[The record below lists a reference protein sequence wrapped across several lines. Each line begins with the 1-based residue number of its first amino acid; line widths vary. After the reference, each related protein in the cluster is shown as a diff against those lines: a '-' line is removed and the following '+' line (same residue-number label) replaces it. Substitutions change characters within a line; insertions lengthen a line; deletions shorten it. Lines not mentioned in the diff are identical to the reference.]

1 MSLAV
6 RARKGESAGPSKTM
20 VPPKAVASGLR
31 VTEPARGR
39 ETDHRADGIPTS
51 PAPRL
56 DWSLAKMSID
66 KKSIDPPSQ
75 PRKADRGLIS
85 VGQAAANLRQAQDR
99 RVAEIRSHGPVRF
112 RVPTTSDMKVLFDM
126 GNVPE
131 DVLKNR
137 VQLALTRMAEEKKLK
152 STDPVPELMKKI
164 FPEPGLFDEAEYEK
178 AVDVTDRKKIYQSVL
193 DARAKVTSADKP
205 KLKAVMA
212 DSIALIGKCA
222 ANAVNLKSVFG
233 SRHAVAKDVY
243 VMAKVALTTAM
254 NHMDTQIDTDYNLD
268 DPETGLGGWATFF
281 NQHIHLKGSVA
292 KVTDENDAKIT
303 IIHESCH
310 LANDSVGDEGG
321 YYGQAGFEAAKEA
334 VKVTNAAHYEEIPRR
349 LLADKDPTL
358 SKYKDPATGNYLDF
372 KPGASAAGAP
382 LNFEQRVKGRSNDY
396 LRKAWDKAGDVRDF
410 IRDIRTE
417 ELAGKT
423 AGFKAHKARV
433 LEISR
438 LMRLTVHEQPDA
450 TASINQMDVVLA
462 EGVARAAAKAY
473 KNGREATVPD
483 PLALKMPQPEPFFK
497 ARRSSVME
505 QKLELKPMPE
515 LGPPIGAPVLITEDV
530 AADKVIDDSIKAA
543 GTITGNFADDR
554 KLMDWLV
561 AEYKKDI

>member
-1 MSLAV
+1 MSLAML
-6 RARKGESAGPSKTM
+6 ARQSEAAGPSKALAPAKT
-20 VPPKAVASGLR
+20 AASGLR
-31 VTEPARGR
+31 IAEPARVH
-39 ETDHRADGIPTS
+39 ETDLIADGMTKS
-51 PAPRL
+51 PAPRF
-56 DWSLAKMSID
+56 DWTLARMSID
-66 KKSIDPPSQ
+66 KTSIDPISKA
-75 PRKADRGLIS
+75 RKADGGLIT
-85 VGQAAANLRQAQDR
+85 VGQATANLRQAQDR
-99 RVAEIRSHGPVRF
+99 RVAEIHSHGPVRF
-112 RVPTTSDMKVLFDM
+112 RVPTTGDMKVLFDM

-137 VQLALTRMAEEKKLK
+137 VQLALTRMAEDKKLK

-222 ANAVNLKSVFG
+222 ADAVNLKSVFG
-233 SRHAVAKDVY
+233 SKHAVAKDVY

-321 YYGQAGFEAAKEA
+321 YYGQAGFEAAKES

-349 LLADKDPTL
+349 LLADKDPKL
-358 SKYKDPATGNYLDF
+358 SKYKDPASGNFLDF

-382 LNFEQRVKGRSNDY
+382 LNFEQRVKGKSNDY
-396 LRKAWDKAGDVRDF
+396 LRKAWDKAGDVHAF

-423 AGFKAHKARV
+423 TGFKAHKARI

-450 TASINQMDVVLA
+450 TASINQIDVVLS
-462 EGVARAAAKAY
+462 EGAARAAAKAY
-473 KNGREATVPD
+473 GLGQKATVPD
-483 PLALKMPQPEPFFK
+483 SLALKMPTPEPFFR
-497 ARRSSVME
+497 ARRPSVME

-515 LGPPIGAPVLITEDV
+515 LGPPIGAPVLVTEDV

-543 GTITGNFADDR
+543 GTITGNFAADR
-554 KLMDWLV
+554 KLWDWLV
-561 AEYKKDI
+561 AEYQKDL

>member
-6 RARKGESAGPSKTM
+6 RARKGESAGLSKTM
-20 VPPKAVASGLR
+20 APAKAVASGLR
-31 VTEPARGR
+31 VAEPARGR
-39 ETDHRADGIPTS
+39 ETDHSADGIPTS
-51 PAPRL
+51 PAPRW
-56 DWSLAKMSID
+56 DWSLARMSID
-66 KKSIDPPSQ
+66 KKSIDSPSQ

-112 RVPTTSDMKVLFDM
+112 RVPKTSDMKVLFDM

-222 ANAVNLKSVFG
+222 ADAVNLKSVFG
-233 SRHAVAKDVY
+233 SKHAVAKDVY

-303 IIHESCH
+303 IIH
-310 LANDSVGDEGG
+310 V
-321 YYGQAGFEAAKEA
+321 
-334 VKVTNAAHYEEIPRR
+334 
-349 LLADKDPTL
+349 
-358 SKYKDPATGNYLDF
+358 
-372 KPGASAAGAP
+372 
-382 LNFEQRVKGRSNDY
+382 
-396 LRKAWDKAGDVRDF
+396 
-410 IRDIRTE
+410 
-417 ELAGKT
+417 
-423 AGFKAHKARV
+423 
-433 LEISR
+433 
-438 LMRLTVHEQPDA
+438 
-450 TASINQMDVVLA
+450 
-462 EGVARAAAKAY
+462 
-473 KNGREATVPD
+473 
-483 PLALKMPQPEPFFK
+483 
-497 ARRSSVME
+497 
-505 QKLELKPMPE
+505 
-515 LGPPIGAPVLITEDV
+515 
-530 AADKVIDDSIKAA
+530 
-543 GTITGNFADDR
+543 
-554 KLMDWLV
+554 
-561 AEYKKDI
+561 